1 MAVVTVEDFTA
12 PVFNQD
18 TLPEDTTR
26 GADLNNEYN
35 LEDFTAGITFEENC
49 IATISQSP
57 EIGTTFTPGTYD
69 ITLTVIDMGGNED
82 LYTFELTVEDHVLGI
97 AEVNSINF
105 SLYPNPTKTYIM
117 VTNPDN
123 VQIQNIQVFDL
134 SGKQV
139 KTLSVNSFNSEIR
152 IETSNLAKGMY
163 LLKIN
168 SSTGQVVK
176 TLLKE

>member
-1 MAVVTVEDFTA
+1 
-12 PVFNQD
+12 
-18 TLPEDTTR
+18 
-26 GADLNNEYN
+26 
-35 LEDFTAGITFEENC
+35 
-49 IATISQSP
+49 
-57 EIGTTFTPGTYD
+57 
-69 ITLTVIDMGGNED
+69 
-82 LYTFELTVEDHVLGI
+82 
-97 AEVNSINF
+97 
-105 SLYPNPTKTYIM
+105 M

-168 SSTGQVVK
+168 SNTGQVVK